1 MRKRIMI
8 LTDNYHAV
16 TDIQGELIELNYEVM
31 TSEGLVED
39 IYEGNSFF
47 ISAFDLIVVHEAE
60 VAWVT
65 KPLLETLMNLN
76 LAIIILSPEQRDDF
90 IEVINEHTLFLQ
102 YPTTLKNLYETIE
115 KLLHQNHQVFQS
127 VKSVL
132 ASETSSNGELETEPK
147 VQVQGAYRAFTPN
160 GSTDIPCR
168 NQQPQL
174 TKNNDL
180 NKQILLRDKLL
191 VIDEKLVYL
200 SNKEQELLTLLV
212 EANYEPVSSQQ
223 LYEKIWNCEYS
234 NDKQPYISNLVKKIR
249 LKVKD
254 TLDSDVSIILNQK
267 NRGYYLNSIFVGESA

>member
-1 MRKRIMI
+1 MI

-31 TSEGLVED
+31 TSEGLIED

-65 KPLLETLMNLN
+65 KQLLETLMNLN
-76 LAIIILSPEQRDDF
+76 LAIIILSPERRSDF
-90 IEVINEHTLFLQ
+90 IEATNEHTLFLQ
-102 YPTTLKNLYETIE
+102 YPTTLKNLYDTIE

-132 ASETSSNGELETEPK
+132 ASEEANSGELETAPK
-147 VQVQGAYRAFTPN
+147 GVQVQGAYRAFASN
-160 GSTDIPCR
+160 GSTTDVPCR
-168 NQQPQL
+168 TQPQL
-174 TKNNDL
+174 TKTNDI
-180 NKQILLRDKLL
+180 NKQIMLRDKLL

-267 NRGYYLNSIFVGESA
+267 NRGYYLNSIFVGETA